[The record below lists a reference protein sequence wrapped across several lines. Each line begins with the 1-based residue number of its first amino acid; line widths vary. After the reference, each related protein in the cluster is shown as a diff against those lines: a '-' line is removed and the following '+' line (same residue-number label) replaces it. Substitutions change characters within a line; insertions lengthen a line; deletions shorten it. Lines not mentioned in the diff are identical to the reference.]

1 MTEGYQPP
9 TSRSGDVDQD
19 TATLPRV
26 TVPPAS
32 AGSRADAPGAAG
44 APGTGAPTG
53 AGSADGWSTVS
64 RSDAPRPPAV
74 RPDAAPGRSDIAPGR
89 SDAVSSRPDLP
100 TDRYATGSGDPRGAG
115 YGNPGNPGYGNPG
128 NPGYGNPGNPGY
140 GNPGNPGY
148 SGYEGEQPDAGGLG
162 SRLSAAASTVAAG
175 ATAAA
180 VNAKTAIKS
189 AANEAESRAGRP
201 AAGRP
206 RGRQPRRARLTLS
219 HINVYSVFKFSCV
232 LAIAL
237 FFVWLI
243 TVGVLYGV
251 LDVSGVFD
259 RVNSAVHD
267 INGNGKDTNVIT
279 GSVVFGFAII
289 IGVVNIVLFIAL
301 STVGAMVYN
310 LCADLVGGAE
320 VTLSERE

>member
-32 AGSRADAPGAAG
+32 GGSAAAGQRGAGAGPSGPVAPGAAG
-44 APGTGAPTG
+44 APGSGVPGSGVPGSG
-53 AGSADGWSTVS
+53 AGDGWSAVS
-64 RSDAPRPPAV
+64 RSDAPRPPA
-74 RPDAAPGRSDIAPGR
+74 AGAPA
-89 SDAVSSRPDLP
+89 RPDLP
-100 TDRYATGSGDPRGAG
+100 TDRYATGPDPRGGG
-115 YGNPGNPGYGNPG
+115 YGNPGYGTPGYDGSG
-128 NPGYGNPGNPGY
+128 YDSAGYGG
-140 GNPGNPGY
+140 
-148 SGYEGEQPDAGGLG
+148 SQQPDAGGLG
-162 SRLSAAASTVAAG
+162 SRLSSAASTVAAT

-180 VNAKTAIKS
+180 VNAKTAIKT

-201 AAGRP
+201 VAGRP

-243 TVGVLYGV
+243 TVGVLYGI

-267 INGNGKDTNVIT
+267 INGNGKDNNVIT

-301 STVGAMVYN
+301 STIGSVIYN
-310 LCADLVGGAE
+310 LCADLVGGIE
-320 VTLSERE
+320 LTLSES